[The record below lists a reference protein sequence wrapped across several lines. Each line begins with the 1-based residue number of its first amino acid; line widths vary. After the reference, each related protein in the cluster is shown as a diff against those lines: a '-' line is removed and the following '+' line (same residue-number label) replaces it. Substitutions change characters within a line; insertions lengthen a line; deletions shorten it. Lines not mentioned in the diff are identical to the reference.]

1 MPQLLEVRGLTVNLR
16 FTRSPC
22 PVYSHSMKTPGEREQ
37 LDRVRERFTRTADA
51 FANFS
56 LGPRRTEA
64 AWLVELAAPQ
74 SHEVSLDV
82 ACGPGTFARAF
93 APRVRRACGLDLT
106 VAMLERARRVAA
118 DEDLQNLFFTCGNAY
133 ALPFAD
139 GTFDLASC
147 GYSLH
152 HMSDPLA
159 ILREL
164 ARVVRP
170 GGRVALLDL
179 IAPEEPE
186 RAALN
191 NRIEIIRD
199 HSHVR
204 TLSASEFERL
214 LGQANFELSRREVK
228 ERLRSFDDWMQI
240 AGFERGDPAY
250 ARTRE
255 LMEATIR
262 DDTAGFYPC
271 FVGEKG
277 AGTGSDSDLRFTQ
290 TSLFLVAKKK

>member
-1 MPQLLEVRGLTVNLR
+1 
-16 FTRSPC
+16 
-22 PVYSHSMKTPGEREQ
+22 MKTPGGREQ

-51 FANFS
+51 FADFS
-56 LGPRRTEA
+56 LGPRRNEA

-74 SHEVSLDV
+74 GHEIALDV

-93 APRVRRACGLDLT
+93 APRVRCACGLDLT
-106 VAMLERARRVAA
+106 MAMLERARRVAA
-118 DEDLQNLFFTCGNAY
+118 EENLRNLFFACGNAY

-139 GTFDLASC
+139 AAFDLASC

-159 ILREL
+159 VLLEL
-164 ARVVRP
+164 ARVVGP
-170 GGRVALLDL
+170 GGQVALLDL
-179 IAPEEPE
+179 VAPEEPE

-191 NRIEIIRD
+191 NQIEIARD

-204 TLSASEFERL
+204 TLAATEFERFL
-214 LGQANFELSRREVK
+214 AEASLELSRREVK

-240 AGFERGDPAY
+240 AGSEPGDHTY
-250 ARTRE
+250 TRTRE

-262 DDTAGFYPC
+262 DDAAGFHPH
-271 FVGEKG
+271 FAGEEA
-277 AGTGSDSDLRFTQ
+277 AGRSDGSDLRFVQ
-290 TSLFLVAKKK
+290 TSLFLVARKK

>member
-1 MPQLLEVRGLTVNLR
+1 
-16 FTRSPC
+16 
-22 PVYSHSMKTPGEREQ
+22 MKIPGEREQ

-51 FANFS
+51 FADFS
-56 LGPRRTEA
+56 LGPRRSEA
-64 AWLVELAAPQ
+64 AWLVELASPQ
-74 SHEVSLDV
+74 SNEVALDV

-106 VAMLERARRVAA
+106 AAMLERARRVAA
-118 DEDLQNLFFTCGNAY
+118 EENLQNLFFTCGNAY

-159 ILREL
+159 VLREL
-164 ARVVRP
+164 ARAVRP

-179 IAPEEPE
+179 VAPEEPE
-186 RAALN
+186 RAELN
-191 NRIEIIRD
+191 NHIEITRD

-214 LGQANFELSRREVK
+214 LGQADFELSRREVK

-240 AGFERGDPAY
+240 AGLEPGNPAY
-250 ARTRE
+250 MRTRE

-262 DDTAGFYPC
+262 DDAAGFHPH
-271 FVGEKG
+271 FAGRKG
-277 AGTGSDSDLRFTQ
+277 AGAGNGNDLRFTQ
-290 TSLFLVAKKK
+290 TSLFLVAKKR

>member
-51 FANFS
+51 FADFA
-56 LGPRRTEA
+56 LGPRRSEA
-64 AWLVELAAPQ
+64 TWLVELAGPQ
-74 SHEVSLDV
+74 GHEVALDV

-106 VAMLERARRVAA
+106 VAMLERARRVAVE
-118 DEDLQNLFFTCGNAY
+118 EDLQNLSFACGNAY

-139 GTFDLASC
+139 GAFDLASC

-159 ILREL
+159 VLREL

-179 IAPEEPE
+179 VAPEEPE
-186 RAALN
+186 SGELN
-191 NRIEIIRD
+191 NRIEITRD

-214 LGQANFELSRREVK
+214 LGQANFKLFRREVK

-240 AGFERGDPAY
+240 AGLEPGDPSY

-262 DDTAGFYPC
+262 DDAAGFHPH
-271 FVGEKG
+271 FAGDKVAG
-277 AGTGSDSDLRFTQ
+277 AGSGNDLRFIQ
-290 TSLFLVAKKK
+290 TSLFLVAGKK